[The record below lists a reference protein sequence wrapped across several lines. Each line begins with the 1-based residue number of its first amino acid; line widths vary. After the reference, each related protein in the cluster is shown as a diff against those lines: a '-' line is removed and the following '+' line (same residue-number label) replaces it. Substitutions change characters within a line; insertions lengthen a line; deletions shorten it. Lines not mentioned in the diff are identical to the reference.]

1 MSRRPPKNFN
11 GLVPIGGTG
20 HVPMIGQNDS
30 LAKPTP
36 EQAKRAIMAQIQ
48 DMMQEMY
55 VRACSNL
62 VAGSPSP
69 SEHYQELARQCHVA
83 AEGFF
88 LGLGIIE
95 LPTPEEATDEPSG
108 EPQA

>member
-1 MSRRPPKNFN
+1 MSRRQPKNFN

-20 HVPMIGQNDS
+20 HVPMIGQGQS

-36 EQAKRAIMAQIQ
+36 EQVRAAIVAK
-48 DMMQEMY
+48 MQEMLEEMY
-55 VRACSNL
+55 VRACSRL
-62 VAGSPSP
+62 VSGSPALT
-69 SEHYQELARQCHVA
+69 SEDYQRIARECHQA

-88 LGLGIIE
+88 VGLGVIE
-95 LPTPEEATDEPSG
+95 LDPPQEATDDSA